1 MPLSTAFLYDED
13 IGVTPADVGETVGFG
28 VDDGLG
34 VDTGFKVGDFI
45 GLLVGAAVGDGVIMG
60 SGVSVICGM
69 IVEIGV
75 TVGKGVSVSTGLG
88 DAVIS
93 AISVWDTVLDCVLV
107 IIVTEGAGFP

>member
-13 IGVTPADVGETVGFG
+13 IGDTPVEVG
-28 VDDGLG
+28 VDVGLG
-34 VDTGFKVGDFI
+34 VESLGVDSGFGEGDFV

-60 SGVSVICGM
+60 FGVSVICGM

-75 TVGKGVSVSTGLG
+75 TVGKGVRVPSGLG

-93 AISVWDTVLDCVLV
+93 VFSVWDTVLDGVSA
-107 IIVTEGAGFP
+107 IIVSEGAGFP